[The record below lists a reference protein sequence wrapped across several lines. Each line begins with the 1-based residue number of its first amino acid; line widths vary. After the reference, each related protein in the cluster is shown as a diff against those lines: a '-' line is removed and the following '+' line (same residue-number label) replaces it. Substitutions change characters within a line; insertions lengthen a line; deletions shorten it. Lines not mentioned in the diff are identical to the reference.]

1 MAKNLKVDLDQ
12 LNETI
17 TAYEKSYNDFESLI
31 QTLSASVEALKNTGW
46 KSAASEAFFLTYD
59 ETWKTNMQMHLKII
73 KHLKECLINAK
84 NEYEALYESI
94 PSIGNSL

>member
-1 MAKNLKVDLDQ
+1 MAKKLKIDLDQ

-17 TAYEKSYNDFESLI
+17 TEYEKSYNDFESLI
-31 QTLSASVEALKNTGW
+31 STLSASVAALQNTGW
-46 KSAASEAFFLTYD
+46 KSAASEAFFQTYE

-73 KHLKECLINAK
+73 NHLKECLINAK

-94 PSIGNSL
+94 PSISNSL

>member
-1 MAKNLKVDLDQ
+1 MAKKLKVDLEQ
-12 LNETI
+12 LSETI
-17 TAYEKSYNDFESLI
+17 TMYDKSYNDFESLI
-31 QTLSASVEALKNTGW
+31 KTLSASVDALQNTGW
-46 KSAASEAFFLTYD
+46 KSAASEAFFQTYE

-94 PSIGNSL
+94 SSIGNTL